1 MYKKEN
7 MISKIT
13 IIVLLLNLNFANILF
28 EAEKKQ
34 DITFI
39 QQTESL
45 INVKMQTGD
54 ITSSIIQKNN
64 ENFLILN
71 SENSYYSNRRW
82 ET

>member
-54 ITSSIIQKNN
+54 ITS
-64 ENFLILN
+64 
-71 SENSYYSNRRW
+71 
-82 ET
+82 